1 MHQIITYNEYLPA
14 LLGKKYT
21 KRYNLDLANSGY
33 FYGYD
38 ASVDASVANEFT
50 TAAFRFGHSMIF
62 DQLSRPSNDWSDE
75 QSPLELKAF
84 VFNPL
89 EYVNQNGSQVE
100 PVLRGLVVD
109 PSLMADTTFPSSM
122 KEFLF
127 AEADKYGKDLLAINI
142 QRGRDHGL
150 RGYND
155 YREFFGLQ
163 RAADFDELLEIPS
176 EMRHTLSGL
185 YEHVD
190 DIDLYVGGLAETP
203 VSGGTVGPTF
213 AHMMAAQFRD
223 LKVGDRFY
231 FENGGCETTFT
242 PEQLTELRKITL
254 SSLICTCTDTVDIQ
268 KMPFYFATED
278 SESSPNRNANPRIP
292 CSEIHNLDLSAWQQP
307 YRNADDIDGV
317 PDSGVWTAWVPAYGN
332 PPSLDLDVLHRE
344 RPTGICLNAIG
355 AEMRMLETGDP
366 QMRFMCPAG
375 AISHS
380 DVPPAC
386 LDRGRWTNWIDSSNP
401 ISGTDSELLKDLRKL
416 RAGEICEHP
425 IHIQAQTVHDNT
437 PAGETGDVFATLD
450 PVRGLLCR
458 GEDQIGGTCAD
469 YKVRFFCPPDNLDLD
484 LEMEIVLAYQTES
497 RKVITSVATLIDEE
511 DEDIFSFNDFAWTG
525 WYNSDSPSLDDDL
538 HGDNES
544 LMRARATAEICANP
558 VAIEAV
564 RAIDGVDALSTGDVF
579 KFFSPRKGLLC
590 EDSDQTTGYKCDD
603 YKVRYLC
610 PQETI
615 LAAPLAP
622 AQGPKETYRWALTQ
636 SEKLCDD
643 YKVCCHV

>member
-14 LLGKKYT
+14 MLGQTYT
-21 KRYNLDLANSGY
+21 KRYNLDLASSGY

-62 DQLSRPSNDWSDE
+62 DQLSRPSNDWTDE

-163 RAADFDELLEIPS
+163 RAADFDELLEIPAD
-176 EMRHTLSGL
+176 MRHTLSGL

-254 SSLICTCTDTVDIQ
+254 SSLICTCTDTVEIQ

-292 CSEIHNLDLSAWQQP
+292 CSEIGNLDLSAWQQP
-307 YRNADDIDGV
+307 YRNADELEGI

-344 RPTGICLNAIG
+344 RPTGVCLNAIG
-355 AEMRMLETGDP
+355 AEMRILETGDP
-366 QMRFMCPAG
+366 Q
-375 AISHS
+375 
-380 DVPPAC
+380 
-386 LDRGRWTNWIDSSNP
+386 
-401 ISGTDSELLKDLRKL
+401 SE
-416 RAGEICEHP
+416 
-425 IHIQAQTVHDNT
+425 
-437 PAGETGDVFATLD
+437 
-450 PVRGLLCR
+450 
-458 GEDQIGGTCAD
+458 
-469 YKVRFFCPPDNLDLD
+469 FF
-484 LEMEIVLAYQTES
+484 
-497 RKVITSVATLIDEE
+497 
-511 DEDIFSFNDFAWTG
+511 
-525 WYNSDSPSLDDDL
+525 
-538 HGDNES
+538 
-544 LMRARATAEICANP
+544 
-558 VAIEAV
+558 
-564 RAIDGVDALSTGDVF
+564 
-579 KFFSPRKGLLC
+579 
-590 EDSDQTTGYKCDD
+590 
-603 YKVRYLC
+603 
-610 PQETI
+610 
-615 LAAPLAP
+615 
-622 AQGPKETYRWALTQ
+622 
-636 SEKLCDD
+636 
-643 YKVCCHV
+643 